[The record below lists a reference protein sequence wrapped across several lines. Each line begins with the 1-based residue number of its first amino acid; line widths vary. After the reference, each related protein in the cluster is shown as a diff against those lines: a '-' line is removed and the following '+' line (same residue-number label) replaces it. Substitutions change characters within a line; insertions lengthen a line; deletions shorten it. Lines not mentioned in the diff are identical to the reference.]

1 MKTKI
6 QFLISFLLF
15 FHTATTVNAQQ
26 ALVAA
31 GGNAQGTTG
40 TVSYTI
46 GQPAFNYYE
55 EASGSVSQ
63 GVQQP
68 YEIFLLTGIEKAS
81 GISLDCIAYPN
92 PVQDY
97 LQLKIQG
104 LESEKFRWGIY
115 NLSGELIKADRVS
128 GSLSTIQVNE
138 LISGTYLFSVFDTK
152 NSTIKTF
159 KIIKN

>member
-6 QFLISFLLF
+6 QFLIVFLLF

-26 ALVAA
+26 ALVSS

-46 GQPAFNYYE
+46 GQMAFNYYE

-68 YEIFLLTGIEKAS
+68 YEIFLITGLEKAS
-81 GISLDCIAYPN
+81 GISLDCMVYPN
-92 PVQDY
+92 PVQDH

-104 LESEKFRWGIY
+104 LESEKLRWSIY
-115 NLSGELIKADRVS
+115 NLSGKLIKADQVS
-128 GSLSTIQVNE
+128 GSLSTIQVND
-138 LISGTYLFSVFDTK
+138 LVSGTYLLSVIDTK